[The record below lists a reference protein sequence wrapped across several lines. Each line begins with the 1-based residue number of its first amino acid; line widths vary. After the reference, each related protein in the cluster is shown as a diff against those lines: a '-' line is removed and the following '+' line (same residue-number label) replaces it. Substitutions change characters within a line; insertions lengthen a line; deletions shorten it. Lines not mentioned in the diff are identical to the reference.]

1 MSTFTTLRRLA
12 ASTAVALAFAP
23 VAASAQTSPAKPQ
36 TACEAAQANTGS
48 LVSNGNALNCYAG
61 TFSQTLA
68 KAAPDDEAP
77 RTRAGG
83 FMVDLEAALK
93 APADKPSLVVY
104 PKTNSNNMLVVYAV
118 VPPKGFETLPVGTC
132 AQQFG
137 KPLAAWNITSKGEVV
152 PRPVVLN
159 PEGSTRAA
167 CQATLTAMNND
178 LKAAM
183 AAAVAG
189 GTSPPAQPQ
198 K

>member
-61 TFSQTLA
+61 TFSETLA
-68 KAAPDDEAP
+68 KAAPNDEAP
-77 RTRAGG
+77 RTRARG

-93 APADKPSLVVY
+93 APTDKTQTVVY
-104 PKTNSNNMLVVYAV
+104 PKPNSTNMLVVAAI
-118 VPPKGFETLPVGTC
+118 VPPKGFEALPIPVC
-132 AQQFG
+132 AQQNAKVLG
-137 KPLAAWNITSKGEVV
+137 TWNITSKGEVV
-152 PRPVVLN
+152 PRPIITN
-159 PEGSTRAA
+159 PAGSTLAA
-167 CQATLTAMNND
+167 CAAFMTAARAEINEKLVQAP
-178 LKAAM
+178 
-183 AAAVAG
+183 G
-189 GTSPPAQPQ
+189 GTTPAQPQ